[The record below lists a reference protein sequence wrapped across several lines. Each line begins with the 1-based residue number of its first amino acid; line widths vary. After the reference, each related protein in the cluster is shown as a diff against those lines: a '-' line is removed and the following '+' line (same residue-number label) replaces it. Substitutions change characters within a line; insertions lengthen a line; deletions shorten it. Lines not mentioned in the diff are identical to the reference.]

1 MADFEEPRILSMAK
15 LPGGASGRLTVGYL
29 RRQYPALSASNSSC
43 PPGHDG
49 ANGSVQ
55 SRGDRY

>member
-29 RRQYPALSASNSSC
+29 RRQYPAF
-43 PPGHDG
+43 G
-49 ANGSVQ
+49 
-55 SRGDRY
+55 